1 MKLYKNL
8 QTALK
13 EREDV
18 RAIKIVLK
26 EAQFPTEL
34 FDFPNLEEAYLEGE
48 CQSFPGKMTGWS
60 KIKVLSIKWNQFSG
74 DLSSILS
81 LPMLENLKILET
93 PMKMFLLPLGKI
105 NAPLKFLTIKSSGL
119 EQLPEEISMC
129 TQLQE
134 LHLPGNKLSAL
145 PFSFKELQKLKRLN
159 LDQNKFKN
167 FPDQIKTMKNLSHLS
182 IDGNLFS
189 EEEKARIQREFHIT
203 PN

>member
-26 EAQFPTEL
+26 EAIFPTEL

-48 CQSFPGKMTGWS
+48 CQSFPGKMAAWS

-74 DLSSILS
+74 DLSSVLS

-134 LHLPGNKLSAL
+134 LHLPGNKLSTL

-167 FPDQIKTMKNLSHLS
+167 FPDQIKTMKNLGHLS